1 MQGWFLQPWWLIA
14 RLRYCRPFTDL
25 SPRSSALSHSL
36 LQVIL
41 LATAAIIGAF
51 SEHFAVNFVRSR
63 SWIASF
69 TSLRGGALSERISCV
84 KCVPYTSSSLHS
96 LTRQMDAVSSLKA
109 SRAVPLRLAELLFTT
124 RWRKLSFLINTL
136 QRIVETSRVV
146 AAAVLEWCF
155 GHFMILFASS
165 P

>member
-1 MQGWFLQPWWLIA
+1 MAGRGAVSQSGQGWFPQSWWLIA

-51 SEHFAVNFVRSR
+51 SEHFAVSFVWSR

-84 KCVPYTSSSLHS
+84 KCVPNTSSSSLHS
-96 LTRQMDAVSSLKA
+96 LTRQCHRSRQAGLYRSGWQSCCSRHAGGNSA
-109 SRAVPLRLAELLFTT
+109 SRSTLCNA
-124 RWRKLSFLINTL
+124 LS
-136 QRIVETSRVV
+136 RPP
-146 AAAVLEWCF
+146 
-155 GHFMILFASS
+155 G
-165 P
+165 